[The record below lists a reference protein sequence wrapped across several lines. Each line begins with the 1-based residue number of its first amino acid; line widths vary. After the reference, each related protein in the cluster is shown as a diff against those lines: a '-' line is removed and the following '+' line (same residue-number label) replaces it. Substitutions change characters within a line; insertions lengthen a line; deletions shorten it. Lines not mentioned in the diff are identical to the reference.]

1 MVFNSVNIYEVT
13 NLNKMINKS
22 VKKKQLGKIEKD

>member
-1 MVFNSVNIYEVT
+1 MVFNSVNTYEVT